1 MFSWIDET
9 LEAFLRASVPLSAV
23 DIDVSFVPPEEDWSA
38 KLTRPTVNLHL
49 WDVRRSATRAVTGV
63 EQFERN
69 GVAMR
74 RLALP
79 RAELRY
85 VITAWT
91 SDPGDERA
99 LLGATFVALLA
110 HNDVPAG
117 FLAEPLRELPSPTL
131 NVARTGDVETKLIKD
146 GMKLGLQL
154 TVTAVVDTGAGTP
167 LAAPVTGI
175 DLGVTD
181 TESGAHDATPRR
193 IAGEVADPTL
203 VGAFVTSP
211 RGSATVNEAGRFL
224 IRALPGDEIV
234 VHGPAPITVVAPEQ
248 GGIRVGDIP
257 VGST

>member
-23 DIDVSFVPPEEDWSA
+23 DIDVSFVPPDDEWSA

-49 WDVRRSATRAVTGV
+49 WDVRRSVQRAVTGV
-63 EQFERN
+63 EKFERD

-91 SDPGDERA
+91 SDPSDERA

-110 HNDVPAG
+110 HSDVPADYV
-117 FLAEPLRELPSPTL
+117 ATALRELPNPTI
-131 NVARTGDVETKLIKD
+131 NVARTGDVETKLVKD

-154 TVTAVVDTGAGTP
+154 TVTAVVDTGAGSP

-181 TESGAHDATPRR
+181 TDSGARHAAARR
-193 IAGEVADPTL
+193 VAGEVSDPQL

-211 RGSATVNEAGRFL
+211 RGSATVNPAGRFL
-224 IRALPGDEIV
+224 VRAAPGDEIV
-234 VHGPAPITVVAPEQ
+234 VHGPVPVAVVAPEH
-248 GGIRVGDIP
+248 GGVLVG
-257 VGST
+257 GT

>member
-49 WDVRRSATRAVTGV
+49 WDVRRSVTRAVTGV
-63 EQFERN
+63 EHFERN

-85 VITAWT
+85 VLTAWT

-110 HNDVPAG
+110 ASEVPAP
-117 FLAEPLRELPSPTL
+117 FLAEPLRELPSPTI

-175 DLGVTD
+175 DLGVRD
-181 TESGAHDATPRR
+181 TRTGASDATVRR
-193 IAGEVADPTL
+193 IAGEVADPAL
-203 VGAFVTSP
+203 VGAHVTSP
-211 RGSATVNEAGRFL
+211 HGSATVNEYGRFL
-224 IRALPGDEIV
+224 VRAVPGDEIV
-234 VHGPAPITVVAPEQ
+234 VHGPTPVTVVAPEQ
-248 GGIRVGDIP
+248 GGVLVG
-257 VGST
+257 GT